1 MSEETFN
8 PFNMNMPWDVDPSKE
23 ETPAETPVE
32 TNAETEQP
40 TEDKPDEQKQDIFT
54 ALEEK
59 LKLPI
64 GSTKEG
70 IEETKQMV
78 RKIQAKTQ
86 IFETKGTA
94 LLAQEKLGKL
104 TPEQH
109 FAECARIRAQA
120 NRLYDISSNLMDKLN
135 DQVESSLDMTDK
147 MWSAVSSMISSVGQ
161 SLERLLKV
169 TQELR
174 KEEDLLT
181 MEIKNIED
189 AKKLT
194 NDDGTMDATPD
205 DMNKLILFFQENEKK
220 ATEQKQ
226 IENKEDEHE

>member
-1 MSEETFN
+1 MPDETFN
-8 PFNMNMPWDVDPSKE
+8 PFNMNMPWDVEPNKETAPSETQVDPD
-23 ETPAETPVE
+23 AE
-32 TNAETEQP
+32 EQP
-40 TEDKPDEQKQDIFT
+40 AEQKQDVFT

-59 LKLPI
+59 LRLPL

-78 RKIQAKTQ
+78 HRIRAKTQ

-94 LLAQEKLGKL
+94 LLAQENLGKL

-174 KEEDLLT
+174 KEEDLLA
-181 MEIKNIED
+181 MEVKSIED

-194 NDDGTMDATPD
+194 NNDGTVDATTD
-205 DMNKLILFFQENEKK
+205 EMNKLILFFQEGEK
-220 ATEQKQ
+220 AEQQKQ
-226 IENKEDEHE
+226 IEHKDEEQ

>member
-1 MSEETFN
+1 MPDETFN
-8 PFNMNMPWDVDPSKE
+8 PFNMNMPWDVEPNKDTAPS
-23 ETPAETPVE
+23 ETQVEPDAE
-32 TNAETEQP
+32 EQP
-40 TEDKPDEQKQDIFT
+40 AEQKQDVFT

-59 LKLPI
+59 LRLPL

-78 RKIQAKTQ
+78 HKIQAKTQ

-120 NRLYDISSNLMDKLN
+120 NRLYDISSNLMDRLN

-174 KEEDLLT
+174 KEEDLLA
-181 MEIKNIED
+181 MEVKSIED

-194 NDDGTMDATPD
+194 NNDGTIDATTD
-205 DMNKLILFFQENEKK
+205 EMNKLILFFQEGEK
-220 ATEQKQ
+220 AEQQKQ
-226 IENKEDEHE
+226 IEHKDEEQ

>member
-1 MSEETFN
+1 MSDDTFN
-8 PFNMNMPWDVDPSKE
+8 PFNMNMPWDVDPSKASATE
-23 ETPAETPVE
+23 ETPVE
-32 TNAETEQP
+32 AKPEPAQEDASAEP
-40 TEDKPDEQKQDIFT
+40 KQDIFT

-78 RKIQAKTQ
+78 RKIQAKTA

-181 MEIKNIED
+181 MEIKEAED
-189 AKKLT
+189 AKKLA
-194 NDDGTMDATPD
+194 NDDGTMDATPE
-205 DMNKLILFFQENEKK
+205 DMNKLILFFQEEEKNAK
-220 ATEQKQ
+220 QKQ
-226 IENKEDEHE
+226 IENKEAANE

>member
-1 MSEETFN
+1 MSDETFN

-23 ETPAETPVE
+23 ETPAEPPVE
-32 TNAETEQP
+32 PKDETEP
-40 TEDKPDEQKQDIFT
+40 PAEDKPDEQKQDIFT

-226 IENKEDEHE
+226 IENKED

>member
-1 MSEETFN
+1 MADETFN
-8 PFNMNMPWDVDPSKE
+8 PFNMNMPWDAAPE
-23 ETPAETPVE
+23 ETPVE
-32 TNAETEQP
+32 PKTETKVEEQP
-40 TEDKPDEQKQDIFT
+40 AEQKSDIFT

-59 LKLPI
+59 LRLPL

-135 DQVESSLDMTDK
+135 DQVESSLDMSDK

-220 ATEQKQ
+220 ANEQKQ
-226 IENKEDEHE
+226 IEHKEHDHE

>member
-1 MSEETFN
+1 MSEATFN
-8 PFNMNMPWDVDPSKE
+8 PFNMNMPWDVDQSKD
-23 ETPAETPVE
+23 TAPAETNVE
-32 TNAETEQP
+32 PKTEEQP
-40 TEDKPDEQKQDIFT
+40 VEQKQDIFT

-59 LKLPI
+59 LRLPL

-70 IEETKQMV
+70 IEETKHMV
-78 RKIQAKTQ
+78 NQIKAKSQ

-109 FAECARIRAQA
+109 FAECAKIRAQA

-135 DQVESSLDMTDK
+135 DQVESSLDITEK
-147 MWSAVSSMISSVGQ
+147 MWTAISAMISSVGQ

-174 KEEDLLT
+174 KEEDLLAI
-181 MEIKNIED
+181 EIKSIED

-194 NDDGTMDATPD
+194 NDDGTIDATPD
-205 DMNKLILFFQENEKK
+205 DINRLILFFQEGEK
-220 ATEQKQ
+220 AEQQKQ
-226 IENKEDEHE
+226 IEHKDEENE

>member
-1 MSEETFN
+1 
-8 PFNMNMPWDVDPSKE
+8 MPWDVDPSKE
-23 ETPAETPVE
+23 KTPAEPPVE
-32 TNAETEQP
+32 PKDEAEQP

>member
-1 MSEETFN
+1 MADETFN
-8 PFNMNMPWDVDPSKE
+8 PFNMNMPWDVDPNKE
-23 ETPAETPVE
+23 PTPVE
-32 TNAETEQP
+32 PKDEPNDEEHPA
-40 TEDKPDEQKQDIFT
+40 EQKQDIFT

-59 LKLPI
+59 LRIPI

-78 RKIQAKTQ
+78 NQIKATSQ

-135 DQVESSLDMTDK
+135 DQVESSLDMSDK

-174 KEEDLLT
+174 KEEDLLA

-220 ATEQKQ
+220 EAEQKQ
-226 IENKEDEHE
+226 IEHKDEEHE

>member
-1 MSEETFN
+1 MSDETFN
-8 PFNMNMPWDVDPSKE
+8 PFNMNMPWDVDPSKD

-32 TNAETEQP
+32 PKDEAEQAP
-40 TEDKPDEQKQDIFT
+40 EDKPDEQKQDIFT

>member
-1 MSEETFN
+1 MADDTFN
-8 PFNMNMPWDVDPSKE
+8 PFNMNMPWDADPADSTPE
-23 ETPAETPVE
+23 ENTVEPKAEPKVEEQPAE
-32 TNAETEQP
+32 
-40 TEDKPDEQKQDIFT
+40 QKSDIFT

-59 LKLPI
+59 LRLPL

-78 RKIQAKTQ
+78 HKIQAKTQ

-220 ATEQKQ
+220 ANEQKQ
-226 IENKEDEHE
+226 IEQKDEEHE

>member
-1 MSEETFN
+1 MPDETFN

-23 ETPAETPVE
+23 KTPAETPVE
-32 TNAETEQP
+32 PKDDTEQP

-59 LKLPI
+59 LRLPI

-78 RKIQAKTQ
+78 NQIKAKSQ

-135 DQVESSLDMTDK
+135 DQVESSLDMSDK

-174 KEEDLLT
+174 KEEDLLA

-189 AKKLT
+189 AKNLT
-194 NDDGTMDATPD
+194 NDDGTIDATPD
-205 DMNKLILFFQENEKK
+205 DMNKLILFFQEGEK
-220 ATEQKQ
+220 TEKQKQ
-226 IENKEDEHE
+226 IENKDKENE

>member
-1 MSEETFN
+1 MPDETFN
-8 PFNMNMPWDVDPSKE
+8 PFNMNMPWDVDPSKD
-23 ETPAETPVE
+23 ETPAETPVD
-32 TNAETEQP
+32 TKTETEQP
-40 TEDKPDEQKQDIFT
+40 PEDKPDEQKQDIFT

>member
-1 MSEETFN
+1 
-8 PFNMNMPWDVDPSKE
+8 MPWDVDPNKE
-23 ETPAETPVE
+23 PNPVEPKDEPKDEEQPAE
-32 TNAETEQP
+32 Q
-40 TEDKPDEQKQDIFT
+40 QQDIFT

-59 LKLPI
+59 LRLPI

-70 IEETKQMV
+70 INETKQMV
-78 RKIQAKTQ
+78 NQIKAKSQ

-135 DQVESSLDMTDK
+135 DQVESSLDMSDK

-174 KEEDLLT
+174 KEEDLLA

-194 NDDGTMDATPD
+194 NDDGTMDATPE

-220 ATEQKQ
+220 EAEQKQ
-226 IENKEDEHE
+226 IEHKDEEHE

>member
-1 MSEETFN
+1 MADDTFN
-8 PFNMNMPWDVDPSKE
+8 PFNMNMPWDVDPSKASATE
-23 ETPAETPVE
+23 ETPVE
-32 TNAETEQP
+32 
-40 TEDKPDEQKQDIFT
+40 DKPEPAQEDASAEPKQDIFT

-78 RKIQAKTQ
+78 RKIQAKTA

-181 MEIKNIED
+181 MEIKEAED
-189 AKKLT
+189 AKKLA
-194 NDDGTMDATPD
+194 NDDGTMDATPE
-205 DMNKLILFFQENEKK
+205 DMNKLILFFQEEEKNAK
-220 ATEQKQ
+220 QKQ
-226 IENKEDEHE
+226 IENKEAANE